1 MGSSPPNRRSCP
13 TSPDLRLSGSPPI
26 APRTPEATLAPSR
39 TCGTVAVRSRA
50 ACDSR
55 PGIETQTERILM
67 DTEAKQNAACDD
79 AKPGKQSYEVPRL
92 IVHGTIEQITG
103 ALGGGGTDGVMG
115 SLIG

>member
-1 MGSSPPNRRSCP
+1 
-13 TSPDLRLSGSPPI
+13 
-26 APRTPEATLAPSR
+26 
-39 TCGTVAVRSRA
+39 
-50 ACDSR
+50 
-55 PGIETQTERILM
+55 M
-67 DTEAKQNAACDD
+67 DTEAKQNAASDD